1 MVEFACKDAGKFHH
15 PKIKRWR
22 WKKMR
27 IRKNMLVIFP
37 GDRSE
42 GYNPADIGVTVKK
55 FKKHSW
61 EVVVLGIF
69 LEATPMWSGVYKTFK
84 EEKLIPM
91 IEMSR
96 LTLPMKLA
104 MHGKSTMYSI
114 PNS

>member
-1 MVEFACKDAGKFHH
+1 
-15 PKIKRWR
+15 
-22 WKKMR
+22 MR

-69 LEATPMWSGVYKTFK
+69 LKATPMWSGVYKTFK
-84 EEKLIPM
+84 EEKLIP
-91 IEMSR
+91 IVKLSVQELQLPFHEIVQKYRKEMKQVLKRIKFAEGVSVPKIIR
-96 LTLPMKLA
+96 ELLP
-104 MHGKSTMYSI
+104 
-114 PNS
+114 